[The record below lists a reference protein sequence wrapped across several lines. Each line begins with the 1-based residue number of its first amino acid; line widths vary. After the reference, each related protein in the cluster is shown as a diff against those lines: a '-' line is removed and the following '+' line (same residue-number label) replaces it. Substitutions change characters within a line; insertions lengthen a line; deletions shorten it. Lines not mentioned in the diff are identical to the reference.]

1 MQNKND
7 SQNAKNQNQ
16 NQSQN
21 QSQNKARIPG
31 GENKKKDRPQN
42 KNDRPEQY

>member
-7 SQNAKNQNQ
+7 SQNAKNQN
-16 NQSQN
+16 QN